1 MPEKFEILSP
11 DPYLLENE
19 DMGLAKFGHINY
31 LLRQMNNNV
40 YADNAAAKL
49 GGLKKGDLY
58 RTSTG
63 SIHIV
68 YD

>member
-31 LLRQMNNNV
+31 LLKQLNDNV
-40 YADNAAAKL
+40 YANNAAAKTA
-49 GGLKKGDLY
+49 GLKKGDLY

-63 SIHIV
+63 AVHVV